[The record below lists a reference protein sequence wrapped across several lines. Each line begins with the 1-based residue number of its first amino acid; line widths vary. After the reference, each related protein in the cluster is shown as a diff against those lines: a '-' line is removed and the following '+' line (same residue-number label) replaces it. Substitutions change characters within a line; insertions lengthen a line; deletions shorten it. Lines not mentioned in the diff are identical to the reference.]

1 MGAVVELGV
10 HVRARGA
17 GRRVTAGCA
26 GLALIGGLLV
36 GPLSGAAAAATP
48 DTTRNN
54 AWTGFVN
61 NSDTEKAQWSGGD
74 GTIGVKLPDGRVS
87 FAFSDTM
94 RGPVTPEGF
103 HPPFQTAMVP
113 NSMVIAS
120 SSAANATLSTVKVP
134 NEGNNWN
141 ARPLIPSTG
150 ADSDPPQDRQKRWA
164 GDGIV
169 HQNQLVRFYTG
180 TSFLA
185 EGCYSYSKPKNT
197 VVAKFSLAAEPV
209 LQSTEIVYHQEG
221 VANPIA
227 WGTALLNDGGYTYIY
242 GVQELWTGTAPN
254 CTLNGRRLH
263 IARVP
268 TGQFSGNWQTLTPT
282 DGLALS
288 GGLFSEFSV
297 AKLGSTYL
305 LVTQNY
311 GSGIVAYASSTPTG
325 FGGTPT
331 HLYSIPNYKSVLP
344 GYSGRMQPALT
355 TSSEIVLSY
364 NMLTSRVSQ
373 DGCLDENTLDASIY
387 RPRFVRVPRSAL
399 PTVGSAASTA
409 PANAARPPA
418 VISQRP
424 RLAWRPAQTAAARPL
439 TSTAKKAAAD
449 VPIPVGNI
457 NWIPRV
463 FQGEPPTCG
472 LNVNNDNHFTA
483 ESYTDA
489 GGLKAQVSWDYKGP
503 TVDTSVARQRPGE
516 DWTPLPLMLLGA
528 SPLPA
533 VPAIEGPPITVLP
546 GSPQRIRW
554 TDSPMVFGGQTV
566 KYRLCM
572 RAYDNNPP
580 YEEHCTETSVT
591 L

>member
-1 MGAVVELGV
+1 M
-10 HVRARGA
+10 
-17 GRRVTAGCA
+17 T
-26 GLALIGGLLV
+26 GGLLV
-36 GPLSGAAAAATP
+36 GPFSGPAAAATP
-48 DTTRNN
+48 DTTRNST
-54 AWTGFVN
+54 WTSFVN
-61 NSDTEKAQWSGGD
+61 NSDTATAQWSGGD

-103 HPPFQTAMVP
+103 HPPFQTAMVA

-120 SSAANATLSTVKVP
+120 SSAAGATLRTVTVP
-134 NEGNNWN
+134 GEGNNWN
-141 ARPLIPSTG
+141 AKPLVPNTG
-150 ADSDPPQDRQKRWA
+150 TDNDPPAVRQKRWA
-164 GDGIV
+164 GDGII
-169 HQNQLVRFYTG
+169 HQGQLVRFYTG
-180 TSFLA
+180 MSFGA
-185 EGCYSYSKPKNT
+185 EGCYVFSKPKNT
-197 VVAKFSLAAEPV
+197 VVAKFSLPSGGLPA
-209 LQSTEIVYHQEG
+209 LQSTEIVNHQESA
-221 VANPIA
+221 ANPIS

-268 TGQFSGNWQTLTPT
+268 TGQFGGTWQIMTPAAGLTL
-282 DGLALS
+282 AN
-288 GGLFSEFSV
+288 GLFSEFSV

-311 GSGIVAYASSTPTG
+311 GSNVVAYASSTPTAFSG
-325 FGGTPT
+325 AAT

-344 GYSGRMQPALT
+344 GYAARMQPALT

-399 PTVGSAASTA
+399 PTAASAARTATASPA
-409 PANAARPPA
+409 PAA
-418 VISQRP
+418 ISQRP
-424 RLAWRPAQTAAARPL
+424 HLAWRPAEAAGTTGRTATSPAAMTAAPGTVR
-439 TSTAKKAAAD
+439 AAVAAS
-449 VPIPVGNI
+449 VPIPVGSI
-457 NWIPRV
+457 NWIPRALP
-463 FQGEPPTCG
+463 GDPPTCG
-472 LNVNNDNHFTA
+472 LNVNNNNHLTA
-483 ESYTDA
+483 EPYTDA
-489 GGLKAQVSWDYKGP
+489 EGLKARIYWDYKGP
-503 TVDTSVARQRPGE
+503 TVDTSIARQRPGE

-533 VPAIEGPPITVLP
+533 VPAIEGPPLAVLS

-554 TDSPMVFGGQTV
+554 TDAPMVFGGQTV

-572 RAYDNNPP
+572 RAYDNDPP
-580 YEEHCTETSVT
+580 YEEHCSEVSVT